1 MKIVLINGSPKVN
14 NTASGVL
21 LADLKRNLS
30 NNNSNHHSGKTE
42 IKEISLRNPVVSQ
55 ETLKALKNTDAWVF
69 ACPLYVDGLP
79 AHLLSCLIQLA
90 KTDWQNDQIQI
101 YGIVNCGFYEGI
113 QAEFAL
119 DILQNWCA
127 KTGLHWSGGIG
138 VGGGGALGQLPTLEN
153 GHGPKAPVEK
163 ALRAMAGKIVQ
174 RETQDNQ
181 YVSIAFP
188 RFLYQMAAQ
197 IGWRQRIRANGGKI
211 RDLGNCPALSEKYI
225 K

>member
-1 MKIVLINGSPKVN
+1 MKIALINGSPKVN
-14 NTASGVL
+14 NSASGIL
-21 LADLKRNLS
+21 LADLKRNLAKAK
-30 NNNSNHHSGKTE
+30 SNHHSVKTQ
-42 IKEISLRNPVVSQ
+42 IKEISLHNPIVSQ
-55 ETLKALKNTDAWVF
+55 ESFAALESAEAWVF

-90 KTDWQNDQIQI
+90 ETDWQDHQIQI

-119 DILQNWCA
+119 DILQNWCL
-127 KTGLHWSGGIG
+127 KTGLLWSGGIG

-163 ALRAMAGKIVQ
+163 ALRTMAEKIIQ
-174 RETQDNQ
+174 CETQENN

-188 RFLYQMAAQ
+188 RFLYKLAAQ
-197 IGWRQRIRANGGKI
+197 VGWRQLIRANGRKI
-211 RDLGNCPALSEKYI
+211 RDLGNRPDPKLHK
-225 K
+225 